1 MLKIKVNDAEK
12 YQREE
17 IWREERER
25 GVVERERG
33 GVEHDCL
40 CGEKIFS
47 DYFTKMRQICV
58 MEKKMGWN

>member
-17 IWREERER
+17 IWRE
-25 GVVERERG
+25 ERERG